1 MRDPLNLIPIE
12 YNNDEY
18 TIISIDHVPE
28 YDIEDYD
35 LFDDGDMKKYIS
47 SVEKDVRGSYEYKQM
62 IQYMRENM
70 DMNKC
75 SFYQNVNNIDTTKI
89 KIEIHHEPITLY
101 DICIIVFNKRKFYH
115 ESLEEEMVAKEVMYL
130 HYNLL
135 IGLIPVAET
144 VHELIHNQ
152 YLFVPT
158 DKVLGKYKEFVEL
171 YHPFMLPEQF
181 DILNRI
187 EEATNSYNNDFQDL
201 LQRNYIYLDLSGA
214 YNFPKMEDVIQSMKN
229 RIDDIRNKKNNNL
242 IVPAFFENIKKRED

>member
-1 MRDPLNLIPIE
+1 MRDPLNLNPIE
-12 YNNDEY
+12 YNNEEY
-18 TIISIDHVPE
+18 IVISLDQIPE

-35 LFDDGDMKKYIS
+35 LMDDKDFKKYMS
-47 SVEKDVRGSYEYKQM
+47 DVEKSVRGSFEYKHM

-75 SFYQNVNNIDTTKI
+75 SFYENVNNIDTTKI

-101 DICIIVFNKRKFYH
+101 DICLIVFNKRKFYH
-115 ESLEEEMVAKEVMYL
+115 ESLTVEMVAKEVMYL

-158 DKVLGKYKEFVEL
+158 DKVLGKYKEFVEM
-171 YHPFMLPEQF
+171 YHEFMLPEQF
-181 DILNRI
+181 DVLNRI
-187 EEATNSYNNDFQDL
+187 EEATRAYNDDYQTL
-201 LQRNYIYLDLSGA
+201 LGRNYIYLDLSGA
-214 YNFPKMEDVIQSMKN
+214 YKFPTMEEVIESMKN
-229 RIDDIRNKKNNNL
+229 RINDIREKKNNTL
-242 IVPAFFENIKKRED
+242 ITPVFFEK